1 MHDDTSFWFN
11 AIPSKCK
18 SVFTDTFKWGIAM
31 EELLH
36 RATCQGLRPLLPQM
50 ASRAASLNRELKRA
64 RKLNPKPIRA
74 LAPAHDGGFFGLC
87 V

>member
-50 ASRAASLNRELKRA
+50 GFTGSELEQGVEKGT
-64 RKLNPKPIRA
+64 KTEPK
-74 LAPAHDGGFFGLC
+74 AHTC
-87 V
+87 PCACT